1 MADWKIIPDTDV
13 DPDAPVTSELMYAL
27 RDNPVA
33 LAEGATGAPR
43 VMGVALDTFIGYNNT
58 PMTQSSPVAFV
69 GLEGIGEVLVSFS
82 ADGIDTTSRTHALQ
96 VSFTNNNGV
105 TWGGWVSLSDYII
118 PTGATASAR
127 GCSYLFTISMNDA
140 IACML
145 VGSSGPTP
153 VRSGNTV
160 SSISGI
166 PIGAN
171 GFRFRQSLNFTV
183 GGTTVACWAI
193 GGVT

>member
-1 MADWKIIPDTDV
+1 MADWKTIPDTDV

-33 LAEGATGAPR
+33 IAEGATGAPR

-58 PMTQSSPVAFV
+58 SMTQSNPVAFV
-69 GLEGIGEVLVSFS
+69 GLEGIGEVLVAFNAAGSDS
-82 ADGIDTTSRTHALQ
+82 PTGSQQLQ
-96 VSFTNNNGV
+96 VSFTNNNGSS
-105 TWGGWVSLSDYII
+105 WSSWVNLGNYLI
-118 PTGATASAR
+118 PGSSTASSR
-127 GCSYLFTISMNDA
+127 GCSYIFTISFNDG

-145 VGSSGPTP
+145 FGTQGASP
-153 VRSGNTV
+153 VRSGNIV

-166 PIGAN
+166 PSNVN
-171 GFRFRQSLNFTV
+171 GVRFRQSLNGSVENTSF
-183 GGTTVACWAI
+183 ACWAI